1 MTTQAIENI
10 KKESKSFYISEDQ
23 KAFFQERIEKFKSEI
38 IEDFKKFKK
47 SYPDKTFEDFK
58 AVAHHELHSGN
69 IEGHPL
75 VLTLGIYLN
84 AFDGI
89 TSADLD

>member
-1 MTTQAIENI
+1 MTDQAIENI
-10 KKESKSFYISEDQ
+10 KKQTQEFYAQESETEFYKERLENW
-23 KAFFQERIEKFKSEI
+23 KANI
-38 IEDFKKFKK
+38 IEDFKSFKNSNPGK
-47 SYPDKTFEDFK
+47 SFDDFK
-58 AVAHHELHSGN
+58 NLSFKELQSGN
-69 IEGHPL
+69 VEGHPL

>member
-1 MTTQAIENI
+1 MTNQAIENI
-10 KKESKSFYISEDQ
+10 KKETEAFYKSEDE

-38 IEDFKKFKK
+38 LEDFKKFKK

-58 AVAHHELHSGN
+58 AVAHNELQSGN
-69 IEGHPL
+69 VDGHPL
-75 VLTLGIYLN
+75 LRTLGIYLN